1 MKTNSIIALILS
13 ISLFGLFGC
22 ADKYEVDYEAPVK
35 IEFAGV
41 DQNNRVSL
49 TKGIAEYTATVK
61 VQGEIMSF
69 EIYQADSK
77 TGMQGS
83 LIEETAQ
90 SFADGTTNYETTYKF
105 TSLKENA
112 CITVVVLG
120 TDGHTYQRNLLV
132 EITPSVLFS
141 DPDYGK
147 DGEIVETASAYY
159 GCYYATW
166 LLGRTYMAAD
176 AMKSGNIMANPRQST
191 IREVDFSLGDV
202 ILSPGSEAVPALVS
216 PAKRSEY
223 GLMTINGLQHTLFAE
238 TSLSQAEFN
247 AISQVD
253 ATPIENLADPTSE
266 VLAIQA
272 DKVYLFKTANGKKG
286 LICIQKITA
295 KTGTIEVSPDNWVE
309 NTKYSWVQLLTKT
322 VAK

>member
-35 IEFAGV
+35 IEFTGV

-49 TKGIAEYTATVK
+49 EKGVAEYTATVK

-90 SFADGTTNYETTYKF
+90 SFEDGTANYETTYKF

-120 TDGHTYQRNLLV
+120 ADGHTYQRNLLV

-176 AMKSGNIMANPRQST
+176 AMKYTN
-191 IREVDFSLGDV
+191 EVDFSLGDV
-202 ILSPGSEAVPALVS
+202 ILSPGSEAVPAFVS

-223 GLMTINGLQHTLFAE
+223 GLMTISGLQHTLFAE

-253 ATPIENLADPTSE
+253 ATPIERLADPTSE

-272 DKVYLFKTANGKKG
+272 NKVYLFKTANGKKG

-322 VAK
+322 VVK

>member
-1 MKTNSIIALILS
+1 MKTNSIIALIVS

-35 IEFAGV
+35 IEFTGV

-49 TKGIAEYTATVK
+49 EKGVTEYTVAVK

-77 TGMQGS
+77 TGIQGS
-83 LIEETAQ
+83 LIEETVQ
-90 SFADGTTNYETTYKF
+90 SFEDGTANYETTYKF

-120 TDGHTYQRNLLV
+120 ADGHTYQRNLLV

-176 AMKSGNIMANPRQST
+176 AMKYTN
-191 IREVDFSLGDV
+191 EVDFSLGDI
-202 ILSPGSEAVPALVS
+202 ILPSGSEAVPVLVS
-216 PAKRSEY
+216 PAKRSDY

-238 TSLSQAEFN
+238 TSLSQSEFN

-272 DKVYLFKTANGKKG
+272 NKVYLFKTANGKKG

>member
-1 MKTNSIIALILS
+1 MRTKSIITSVLFTCIL
-13 ISLFGLFGC
+13 GLVSC
-22 ADKYEVDYEAPVK
+22 ADKYEVDYQAPVK

-41 DQNNRVSL
+41 GSNNRVSL
-49 TKGIAEYTATVK
+49 EKGIAQYTATIK
-61 VQGEIMSF
+61 VQGEIMNF
-69 EIYQADSK
+69 EIYEADTK
-77 TGMQGS
+77 TGLPGS

-90 SFADGTTNYETTYKF
+90 AFSDGKSNYETTYQF
-105 TSLKENA
+105 SALKENA
-112 CITVVVLG
+112 CISVSVVG

-147 DGEIVETASAYY
+147 DGEIVETAAAYY

-166 LLGRTYMAAD
+166 YLGRTYMAAD
-176 AMKSGNIMANPRQST
+176 ATKYAN
-191 IREVDFSLGDV
+191 EVDFSLGDI
-202 ILSPGSEAVPALVS
+202 ILTPESEAVPALIS
-216 PAKRSEY
+216 PAKRGDY
-223 GLMTINGLQHTLFAE
+223 GLMTISGLQHTSFAE
-238 TSLSQAEFN
+238 TSLTKAEFD

-253 ATPIENLADPTSE
+253 ATPIENLADPVSDA
-266 VLAIQA
+266 VAIQA

-286 LICIQKITA
+286 LICIQKITP

-322 VAK
+322 VVK

>member
-49 TKGIAEYTATVK
+49 TKGIAEYTATIK

-77 TGMQGS
+77 TGMQG
-83 LIEETAQ
+83 
-90 SFADGTTNYETTYKF
+90 TTYKF

-132 EITPSVLFS
+132 EITPSILFS

-176 AMKSGNIMANPRQST
+176 AMKYTN
-191 IREVDFSLGDV
+191 EVDFSLGDI
-202 ILSPGSEAVPALVS
+202 ILPSGSEAVPALVS
-216 PAKRSEY
+216 PAKRSDY

-238 TSLSQAEFN
+238 TSLSQSEFN

>member
-49 TKGIAEYTATVK
+49 TKGIAEYTATIK

-120 TDGHTYQRNLLV
+120 TDGHTYQRNLIGRDYSFCFILR
-132 EITPSVLFS
+132 SGLRKRWRNSRDSFS
-141 DPDYGK
+141 LLWLLLCNM
-147 DGEIVETASAYY
+147 ASWTHLY
-159 GCYYATW
+159 GC
-166 LLGRTYMAAD
+166 
-176 AMKSGNIMANPRQST
+176 
-191 IREVDFSLGDV
+191 
-202 ILSPGSEAVPALVS
+202 
-216 PAKRSEY
+216 
-223 GLMTINGLQHTLFAE
+223 
-238 TSLSQAEFN
+238 
-247 AISQVD
+247 
-253 ATPIENLADPTSE
+253 
-266 VLAIQA
+266 
-272 DKVYLFKTANGKKG
+272 
-286 LICIQKITA
+286 
-295 KTGTIEVSPDNWVE
+295 
-309 NTKYSWVQLLTKT
+309 
-322 VAK
+322 

>member
-13 ISLFGLFGC
+13 ISLLGLFGC
-22 ADKYEVDYEAPVK
+22 ADKYEVDYDAPVK
-35 IEFAGV
+35 IEFTGV
-41 DQNNRVSL
+41 NQNNRVSL
-49 TKGIAEYTATVK
+49 AKGITEYTATVK

-77 TGMQGS
+77 TGLQGS

-90 SFADGTTNYETTYKF
+90 SFTDGTSNYETTYKF
-105 TSLKENA
+105 NSLKENS

-166 LLGRTYMAAD
+166 YLGRTYMAAD
-176 AMKSGNIMANPRQST
+176 ALKYAN
-191 IREVDFSLGDV
+191 EVDFSLGDI
-202 ILSPGSEAVPALVS
+202 ILTPATEAAPALVS
-216 PAKRSEY
+216 PAKRGDY
-223 GLMTINGLQHTLFAE
+223 GLMTVSGLQHTLFAE

-247 AISQVD
+247 AITQID
-253 ATPIENLADPTSE
+253 ATSIESLPDPTSE
-266 VLAIQA
+266 VLSIQS
-272 DKVYLFKTANGKKG
+272 DKVYQFKTTSGKKG

-295 KTGTIEVSPDNWVE
+295 KTGTIEISPDNWVE

-322 VAK
+322 IVK

>member
-49 TKGIAEYTATVK
+49 EKGVAEYTATVK

-90 SFADGTTNYETTYKF
+90 SFADGTPNYETTYQF

-120 TDGHTYQRNLLV
+120 ADGHTYQRNLLV

-166 LLGRTYMAAD
+166 LLGRTYIAAD
-176 AMKSGNIMANPRQST
+176 AMKYTN
-191 IREVDFSLGDV
+191 EVDFSLGDV
-202 ILSPGSEAVPALVS
+202 ILSSGSEAVPAFVS

-223 GLMTINGLQHTLFAE
+223 GLMTISGLQHTLFAE

-253 ATPIENLADPTSE
+253 ATPIESLADPTSE

-272 DKVYLFKTANGKKG
+272 NKVYLFKTANGKKG

-322 VAK
+322 VVK

>member
-35 IEFAGV
+35 IEFTGV

-49 TKGIAEYTATVK
+49 EKGVAEYTATVK

-132 EITPSVLFS
+132 ILRSGLWKRWRNSRDSFS
-141 DPDYGK
+141 LLWLLLCNM
-147 DGEIVETASAYY
+147 ASWTHLY
-159 GCYYATW
+159 GC
-166 LLGRTYMAAD
+166 
-176 AMKSGNIMANPRQST
+176 
-191 IREVDFSLGDV
+191 
-202 ILSPGSEAVPALVS
+202 
-216 PAKRSEY
+216 
-223 GLMTINGLQHTLFAE
+223 
-238 TSLSQAEFN
+238 
-247 AISQVD
+247 
-253 ATPIENLADPTSE
+253 
-266 VLAIQA
+266 
-272 DKVYLFKTANGKKG
+272 
-286 LICIQKITA
+286 
-295 KTGTIEVSPDNWVE
+295 
-309 NTKYSWVQLLTKT
+309 
-322 VAK
+322 

>member
-1 MKTNSIIALILS
+1 MKTNSIIALVLS
-13 ISLFGLFGC
+13 ISLLGLFGC

-41 DQNNRVSL
+41 NQNNRVL
-49 TKGIAEYTATVK
+49 LEKGVAEYTATIK
-61 VQGEIMSF
+61 VEGEIMSF
-69 EIYQADSK
+69 EIYQADCK
-77 TGMQGS
+77 TGIQGS
-83 LIEETAQ
+83 LIEETVH
-90 SFADGTTNYETTYKF
+90 SFADGTRNYETTYKF

-120 TDGHTYQRNLLV
+120 SDGHTYQRNLLV

-166 LLGRTYMAAD
+166 NLGRTYMADD
-176 AMKSGNIMANPRQST
+176 AMKYAN
-191 IREVDFSLGDV
+191 EVDFSLGDIIV
-202 ILSPGSEAVPALVS
+202 APATEAAPALVS
-216 PAKRSEY
+216 PAQRGDY

-247 AISQVD
+247 TISQVD
-253 ATPIENLADPTSE
+253 ASPIESLTDPTSE
-266 VLAIQA
+266 AILIQSG
-272 DKVYLFKTANGKKG
+272 KVYLFKTANGKKG
-286 LICIQKITA
+286 LICIQKITG
-295 KTGTIEVSPDNWVE
+295 KTGTIEVSPDNWAE

-322 VAK
+322 VVK

>member
-35 IEFAGV
+35 IEFTGV

-49 TKGIAEYTATVK
+49 EKGVAEYTATVK

-77 TGMQGS
+77 TGIQGS
-83 LIEETAQ
+83 LIEETAR
-90 SFADGTTNYETTYKF
+90 SFEDGTANYETTYKF

-120 TDGHTYQRNLLV
+120 TDGNTYQRKLLV

-176 AMKSGNIMANPRQST
+176 AMKYAN
-191 IREVDFSLGDV
+191 EVDFSLGDI
-202 ILSPGSEAVPALVS
+202 ILPSGSEAVPVLVS
-216 PAKRSEY
+216 PAKRSDY

-295 KTGTIEVSPDNWVE
+295 KTGTIEVSPNNWVE

>member
-1 MKTNSIIALILS
+1 MKTKSIIVLVLS
-13 ISLFGLFGC
+13 ISLLGLFSC

-35 IEFAGV
+35 IEFTGV
-41 DQNNRVSL
+41 NSTNIVTL
-49 TKGIAEYTATVK
+49 EKGIAEYTATIK
-61 VQGEIMSF
+61 VQGEIMNF

-77 TGMQGS
+77 TGLQGN
-83 LIEETAQ
+83 LIEESSQ
-90 SFADGTTNYETTYKF
+90 SFSDGKSNYETTYKF
-105 TSLKENA
+105 TSLIENS
-112 CITVVVLG
+112 CITVAVLG

-147 DGEIVETASAYY
+147 EGEIVETASAYY

-166 LLGRTYMAAD
+166 LLGRTYMATD
-176 AMKSGNIMANPRQST
+176 AAKYVN
-191 IREVDFSLGDV
+191 EVDFSLGDISLV
-202 ILSPGSEAVPALVS
+202 SGSEAVPALVS
-216 PAKRSEY
+216 PAKRGDY
-223 GLMTINGLQHTLFAE
+223 GLMTVSGLQHTSFAE
-238 TSLSQAEFN
+238 TSLSKSDFD
-247 AISQVD
+247 AISQVN
-253 ATPIENLADPTSE
+253 AAPIESLADPTSDA
-266 VLAIQA
+266 LAIQA

-295 KTGTIEVSPDNWVE
+295 KTGTIEVSPGNWVE

>member
-1 MKTNSIIALILS
+1 MKLITARISTRIRDTNLNRMFTQKNKVMKTNSIIALILS

-35 IEFAGV
+35 IEFTGV

-49 TKGIAEYTATVK
+49 EKGVAEYTATVK

-69 EIYQADSK
+69 EIYQTDSK
-77 TGMQGS
+77 TGIQGS

-120 TDGHTYQRNLLV
+120 ADGHTYQRNLLV

-176 AMKSGNIMANPRQST
+176 AMKYTN
-191 IREVDFSLGDV
+191 EVDFSLGDV
-202 ILSPGSEAVPALVS
+202 ILSPG
-216 PAKRSEY
+216 K
-223 GLMTINGLQHTLFAE
+223 
-238 TSLSQAEFN
+238 
-247 AISQVD
+247 
-253 ATPIENLADPTSE
+253 
-266 VLAIQA
+266 
-272 DKVYLFKTANGKKG
+272 
-286 LICIQKITA
+286 
-295 KTGTIEVSPDNWVE
+295 
-309 NTKYSWVQLLTKT
+309 
-322 VAK
+322 

>member
-1 MKTNSIIALILS
+1 MERSSVLCDSCIIRSAVY
-13 ISLFGLFGC
+13 FGC

-35 IEFAGV
+35 IEFTGV

-49 TKGIAEYTATVK
+49 EKGVAEYTATVK

-77 TGMQGS
+77 TGIQGS

-159 GCYYATW
+159 GCYYANDW
-166 LLGRTYMAAD
+166 AV
-176 AMKSGNIMANPRQST
+176 SS
-191 IREVDFSLGDV
+191 IRLPC
-202 ILSPGSEAVPALVS
+202 IP
-216 PAKRSEY
+216 
-223 GLMTINGLQHTLFAE
+223 
-238 TSLSQAEFN
+238 
-247 AISQVD
+247 
-253 ATPIENLADPTSE
+253 
-266 VLAIQA
+266 VLESA
-272 DKVYLFKTANGKKG
+272 
-286 LICIQKITA
+286 
-295 KTGTIEVSPDNWVE
+295 
-309 NTKYSWVQLLTKT
+309 
-322 VAK
+322 

>member
-35 IEFAGV
+35 IEFTGV

-49 TKGIAEYTATVK
+49 EKGVAEYTTTVK

-105 TSLKENA
+105 TYLKENA

-120 TDGHTYQRNLLV
+120 SDGHTYQRNLLV

-176 AMKSGNIMANPRQST
+176 AVKYTN
-191 IREVDFSLGDV
+191 EVDFSLGDI
-202 ILSPGSEAVPALVS
+202 ILPSGSEAVPALVS
-216 PAKRSEY
+216 PAKRSVY
-223 GLMTINGLQHTLFAE
+223 GLMTISGLQHTLFAE

-253 ATPIENLADPTSE
+253 ATPIENLTDPTSE

-272 DKVYLFKTANGKKG
+272 NKVYLFKTANGKKG
-286 LICIQKITA
+286 LISIQKITA